1 MFSPREMM
9 MSLRA
14 RLVPQESRRLQM
26 PALRGVR
33 GIAQDLHRQGA
44 EIQAA
49 RDGEGSV
56 RASREAK
63 GGSRDMLHDGGR
75 QIRVC
80 RDEPFIVMMAQTRTT
95 RRMAAHILR
104 SSRRRFC

>member
-14 RLVPQESRRLQM
+14 RLVPQESRQLQM

-56 RASREAK
+56 RASRGAK
-63 GGSRDMLHDGGR
+63 GGSLDMAR
-75 QIRVC
+75 RRPAIRVC
-80 RDEPFIVMMAQTRTT
+80 RDKPFIVMMAQTRTT